1 MKLKDLFEAETV
13 TITYDGY
20 EYKVPAPDG
29 KESHEYHTDDK
40 QDAIKVATK
49 MYDTDAVFNI
59 KIIAANPSGDPNNG
73 EISD

>member
-13 TITYDGY
+13 TIVYNGY

-29 KESHEYHTDDK
+29 KESHDYHTEDK
-40 QDAIKVATK
+40 QDAVNVATR
-49 MYDTDAVFNI
+49 MYDTDVVFCI
-59 KIIAANPSGDPNNG
+59 KIIDG